1 MSDVDNMCLNFN
13 TFFEQYISICTR
25 DVYIKYLKLFFHMG
39 NLETKSNFL
48 VALSWAEI
56 LIIFCHNFSEIIKN

>member
-1 MSDVDNMCLNFN
+1 MSDVDNVFLNFN
-13 TFFEQYISICTR
+13 TFLEKFISICMG
-25 DVYIKYLKLFFHMG
+25 DVYIKYLNLMSDMG

-56 LIIFCHNFSEIIKN
+56 LITLFINFQE